1 MTAAGGGDAEGVFD
15 ALGDPTR
22 RAVLGAVAT
31 AGPVT
36 ATELARRFPVS
47 RQAVVKHLGAL
58 AGAGLVAPERA
69 GREVRYHL
77 VPAPLDDAA
86 TWLRHVGGAWDARI
100 ERLRTHLD
108 PGPSTRGST

>member
-1 MTAAGGGDAEGVFD
+1 VTAAGGGDAEGVFD

-86 TWLRHVGGAWDARI
+86 TWLRHVGGAWDDRI
-100 ERLRTHLD
+100 ERLRAHLD
-108 PGPSTRGST
+108 PGPSADGST